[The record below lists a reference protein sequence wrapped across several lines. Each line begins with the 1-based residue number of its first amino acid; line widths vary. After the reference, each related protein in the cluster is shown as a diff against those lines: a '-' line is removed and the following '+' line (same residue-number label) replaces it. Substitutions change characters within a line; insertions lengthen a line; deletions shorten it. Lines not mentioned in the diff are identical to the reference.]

1 MERIIARALAK
12 VNLALNIT
20 GKANDGYHE
29 MQSIFAFLKDVY
41 DELTFYPELEF
52 GKNSAVIPDI
62 SNNLILQA
70 WDILKNNFD
79 FKVPHVEIK
88 KNIPICGGLGGGS
101 SDAACFINAIFDLW
115 EFSQSKKMSYIDLF
129 RPLGADAKVFL
140 FKYFTNSRFVYI
152 NGTGLDGE
160 ILNINLP
167 FSDEYILVINDGTK
181 LSTKKVFDNFKEHFC
196 KKIAKPEFLLKNPE
210 NSLQNSALEL
220 APHLK
225 KVLNLLARLS
235 PITYGISG
243 SGATCYAVVK
253 STKIPAETMNY
264 TYVALSRF

>member
-1 MERIIARALAK
+1 
-12 VNLALNIT
+12 
-20 GKANDGYHE
+20 

-41 DELTFYPELEF
+41 DELTFYPELDFNE
-52 GKNSAVIPDI
+52 NSAFIPGITD
-62 SNNLILQA
+62 NLIHKA

-79 FKVPHVEIK
+79 FKIPHVEIK

-101 SDAACFINAIFDLW
+101 SDAACFINAIFDFW
-115 EFSQSKKMSYIDLF
+115 KFSQSKKMSHIDIF

-152 NGTGLDGE
+152 DGTGLDEE
-160 ILNINLP
+160 ISSIDLP
-167 FSDEYILVINDGTK
+167 FSDEYTLVINDGTK

-196 KKIAKPEFLLKNPE
+196 EKIAKAEFLLKNPG

-220 APHLK
+220 APHLE
-225 KVLNLLARLS
+225 KVLNLFAGLS
-235 PITYGISG
+235 PVTYGISG

-253 STKIPAETMNY
+253 STKIPAEAMNY
-264 TYVALSRF
+264 TYVTLSRF